1 MLNRTSGII
10 GTVVGLILA
19 IIGAFT
25 WFSLGH
31 HKLGPGLL
39 VVGIIILAF
48 GIYAYMTSMKAKSR
62 AA

>member
-19 IIGAFT
+19 ILGAFT

-31 HKLGPGLL
+31 HKLGPALL
-39 VVGIIILAF
+39 VVGIIVLVF
-48 GIYAYMTSMKAKSR
+48 GIYAYMTSVKAKGS

>member
-19 IIGAFT
+19 IVGAFT

-39 VVGIIILAF
+39 VLGIIVLAF

-62 AA
+62 VA

>member
-19 IIGAFT
+19 ILGAFT

-39 VVGIIILAF
+39 VVGIIVLAF
-48 GIYAYMTSMKAKSR
+48 GIYAYMTSVKAKGS

>member
-19 IIGAFT
+19 IVGAFT
-25 WFSLGH
+25 LFSLGH
-31 HKLGPGLL
+31 HKIGAGLL
-39 VVGIIILAF
+39 VVGVIVLVF
-48 GIYAYMTSMKAKSR
+48 GIYAYMTSVKAKGS